1 MGQRGPLHQKGLKR
15 RKSRQEA
22 IDAAT
27 TIGQV
32 EVDVEAPFEPNEDWH
47 PTAYSL
53 YEAVG
58 HSGQAELYT
67 ESDWAKLYLVCDQ
80 LSINLKPTFMGFA
93 KTAEVL
99 MVNGR
104 EEVHYVNK
112 PIAGI
117 IPMNGATLNAFQ
129 AMMTSL
135 GISEGDRRRMGL
147 ELTRVKPE
155 GGEDAAAQAQ
165 ADAAMMAA
173 WASGDPGA
181 VQKAAAG
188 E

>member
-1 MGQRGPLHQKGLKR
+1 M
-15 RKSRQEA
+15 
-22 IDAAT
+22 
-27 TIGQV
+27 
-32 EVDVEAPFEPNEDWH
+32 DVEAPYEPSPDWH

-67 ESDWAKLYLVCDQ
+67 ESDWAKLYLLCDQ

-104 EEVHYVNK
+104 EEIVFIEK
-112 PIAGI
+112 PIAGVT
-117 IPMNGATLNAFQ
+117 PMNGATLNAFQ

-147 ELTRVKPE
+147 ELTRTKPE
-155 GGEDAAAQAQ
+155 GADDAATQARS
-165 ADAAMMAA
+165 DAEMMAA
-173 WASGDPGA
+173 WASGDPAA
-181 VQKAAAG
+181 VQAASG